1 MPLPLVHNLLRKSY
15 DMFSSKASCLHMNYG
30 IGHCSTMFH
39 ALSYTVLLL
48 VKIGVYTI
56 GVLFQGNLMQF
67 LVSIELHYY
76 SVDNDAHIGYFILKC
91 VLFSPE
97 TLQRYTEFLWGEH
110 IGFACVLSCG
120 FCDFWDLRRS
130 HGVKPHKAHQSKNK
144 LGYIFMAAVNVYFA
158 MFAI

>member
-15 DMFSSKASCLHMNYG
+15 DMFSSKASRLHMNYG

-48 VKIGVYTI
+48 VRIEVYTI
-56 GVLFQGNLMQF
+56 GVLFQGHLMQF
-67 LVSIELHYY
+67 LVSMELHYY
-76 SVDNDAHIGYFILKC
+76 SVNNDAHIGYFYTQMC
-91 VLFSPE
+91 TFFQ
-97 TLQRYTEFLWGEH
+97 TWQRYTEFLWGEH

-130 HGVKPHKAHQSKNK
+130 QGVKPHKARQSKNK